1 MQLSPSWSWPALHD
15 AQRGVLLEVLLHGS
29 RSRAELTRRTG
40 MSRAS
45 LSRLSRDLVELGVVV
60 EGAAEARAGRGRP
73 SETLHVRPDAAQF
86 AGIKLTGDALYAA
99 VVDLSAQV
107 IDTAHYPL
115 PSREVDDV
123 VELIARVIQELSG
136 KHSRIA
142 AVGVCLAGDV
152 IGMDGQRRIVGSH
165 FLGWENIPLADLVS
179 RRTGLPAEIGN
190 DVQSLTAAHHWFGAG
205 RGADSLALIGL
216 GAGIGAGIAVGHEMI
231 RGAHGHPG
239 KVGHMRVSDTGPQC
253 DRGHTGC
260 VSAFVTMPAVERHA
274 GGLAFDEVLARARRG
289 EDAPLRAVTD
299 AIRALGVVIGNL
311 TCIADVEKIIITGE
325 GLPIAQFDDAL
336 LTKSV
341 SDALDPVA
349 EAPLIELHPFEFA
362 DYAWAA
368 AVSAIRLV
376 LST

>member
-1 MQLSPSWSWPALHD
+1 MPLSPSWSWPALHD
-15 AQRGVLLEVLLHGS
+15 AQRGVLLEVLVHGS

-60 EGAAEARAGRGRP
+60 EGAAEVRPGRGRP
-73 SETLHVRPDAAQF
+73 SETLHVRPEAAQF

-99 VVDLSAQV
+99 VVDLSARV
-107 IDTAHYPL
+107 IDTVEYPL

-123 VELIARVIQELSG
+123 VALIGKVIEDLRQT
-136 KHSRIA
+136 HARIA

-152 IGMDGQRRIVGSH
+152 IGTDGRRRIVGSH
-165 FLGWENIPLADLVS
+165 FLGWENVPLADLVS
-179 RRTGLPAEIGN
+179 RRIGLPTEIGN

-205 RGADSLALIGL
+205 RGATSLALIGL
-216 GAGIGAGIAVGHEMI
+216 GAGIGAGVVVGDEMI

-260 VSAFVTMPAVERHA
+260 VSAFVTIPAVERHA
-274 GGLAFDEVLARARRG
+274 GDLPFDDVLFRAGRG
-289 EDAPLRAVTD
+289 EEVPLRAVND
-299 AIRALGVVIGNL
+299 AIRALGLVIGNL
-311 TCIADVEKIIITGE
+311 SCIADPEKIIITGE
-325 GLPIAQFDDAL
+325 GLPIARFDEAL
-336 LTKSV
+336 LAASV
-341 SDALDPVA
+341 SEALDPVA

>member
-1 MQLSPSWSWPALHD
+1 MPRTTWSWPVLHD
-15 AQRGVLLEVLLHGS
+15 AQRDVLLEVLVHGPL
-29 RSRAELTRRTG
+29 SRAELTRRTG

-45 LSRLSRDLVELGVVV
+45 LSRLSRDLVEHGVVT
-60 EGAAEARAGRGRP
+60 EGEAELRPGRGRP
-73 SETLHVRPDAAQF
+73 SETLHVRPDAARF
-86 AGIKLTGDALYAA
+86 AGIKLTGDVLYAA
-99 VVDLSAQV
+99 VVDLSARV
-107 IDTAHYPL
+107 VDTVEHPL

-123 VELIARVIQELSG
+123 VELIGAVIDGLREA
-136 KHSRIA
+136 HDRIA

-152 IGMDGQRRIVGSH
+152 VGADGRRRIVGSH

-179 RRTGLPAEIGN
+179 ARTGLPTEIGN

-205 RGADSLALIGL
+205 RGATSLALIGI
-216 GAGIGAGIAVGHEMI
+216 GAGIGAGIVVGDAMI

-260 VSAFVTMPAVERHA
+260 VSSYVTIPAVRQRA
-274 GGLAFDEVLARARRG
+274 GDAPFEQVIARARTG
-289 EDAPLRAVTD
+289 EETASLAVRDAV
-299 AIRALGVVIGNL
+299 RALGVVIGNL
-311 TCIADVEKIIITGE
+311 VCIADVQKVIVTGE
-325 GLPIAQFDDAL
+325 GLPLAQFDDAL
-336 LTKSV
+336 LAAAV
-341 SDALDPVA
+341 ADALDPAA
-349 EAPLIELHPFEFA
+349 EAPPIELHPFRFA